1 MQPRFPVSYLN
12 IPNLYHQE
20 QIEIKVF
27 ESSVSL
33 FDLEGGP
40 EVEI

>member
-1 MQPRFPVSYLN
+1 MQPRFPVSYMN
-12 IPNLYHQE
+12 IPKLHQQE
-20 QIEIKVF
+20 QIEIKAF

-40 EVEI
+40 DVKI